1 MDQNVFTLFKKD
13 EIQKIGKKLNTL
25 LLNNG
30 TRVKSNFTRYIMLPC
45 NINSSITH
53 DLIDIYDI
61 FAEEDK
67 WNNAMSKF
75 MHLSQKKIVSTDF
88 EYKNM
93 KLIRF
98 ADDTG
103 KSICEKH
110 VSHEQILGRDCLN
123 LLLEVQNVD
132 VSQFSCRDD
141 IRQGEVIE
149 YRISVAEKAP
159 IYLSFIHDKS
169 VNKFYYKLW
178 FEIKEDI
185 DDVLD
190 SFIE

>member
-1 MDQNVFTLFKKD
+1 MDQNVFNLFKRD
-13 EIQKIGKKLNTL
+13 EIQKIGKKLTTR
-25 LLNNG
+25 LLNHG

-45 NINSSITH
+45 NVNTSIVH
-53 DLIDIYDI
+53 EMIDVYDI
-61 FAEEDK
+61 FVDEDK
-67 WNNAMSKF
+67 WNTEMSKF
-75 MHLSQKKIVSTDF
+75 IHLNQKKIVTTNF

-98 ADDTG
+98 DDDTG
-103 KSICEKH
+103 KSICENH
-110 VSHEQILGRDCLN
+110 VTHEQILGKDCLN
-123 LLLEVQNVD
+123 LLLEVHNVD

-149 YRISVAEKAP
+149 HRISVAEKAP

-190 SFIE
+190 SFTD